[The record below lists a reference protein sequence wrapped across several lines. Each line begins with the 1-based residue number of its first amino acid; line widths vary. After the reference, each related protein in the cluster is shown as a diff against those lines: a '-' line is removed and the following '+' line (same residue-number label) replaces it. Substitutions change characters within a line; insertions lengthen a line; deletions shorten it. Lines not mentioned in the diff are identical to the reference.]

1 MFLGRVVSDDE
12 PEWLPEDRDVVDMY
26 LAEQKN
32 RNACGHFLWQE
43 GDVEGLELGY
53 RACRICAV
61 QKPYEEKIRKQNRD
75 RGKDEHG
82 LTFGWFTPRGDDI
95 G

>member
-1 MFLGRVVSDDE
+1 MFLGRVVADGE

-26 LAEQKN
+26 LAEQ
-32 RNACGHFLWQE
+32 RSRYACGHWSWQE
-43 GDVEGLELGY
+43 PDVEGLEPGY
-53 RACRICAV
+53 TACGICAELN
-61 QKPYEEKIRKQNRD
+61 PYADKVRKQNRD

-82 LTFGWFTPRGDDI
+82 LTFGWFIPRGDDI